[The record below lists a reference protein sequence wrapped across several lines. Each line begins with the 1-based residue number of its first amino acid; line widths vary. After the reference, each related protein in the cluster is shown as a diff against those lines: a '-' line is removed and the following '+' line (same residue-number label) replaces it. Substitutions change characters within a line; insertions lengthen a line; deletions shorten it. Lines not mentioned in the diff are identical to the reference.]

1 MLARFDRDV
10 LSYNPQYCIIQGGTN
25 DLYWAMAESM
35 GDQEALN
42 MKLDVM
48 KANIMEMVKR
58 CWDNNIIPIVGNLIP
73 RTGATGIYKTALY
86 DFNAWIISWCTG
98 QAAEGRNIFYVD
110 LFNAGKEAVP
120 PTPIEDPTNP
130 GAMNP
135 IYDGDALFDEFGN
148 IIKQG
153 RGIHLNKEGY
163 RIWAEAIPLSIFKT
177 YDSGLR
183 MYKDLHC
190 TDEDNYD
197 DSDKQNPFYTISID
211 NVRRSKTKTVVRY
224 VKNIG
229 KTQVLFAMYA
239 SDEYN
244 MSIEFVGSDGE
255 KGAYANG
262 LLAPNMIAKVTMEIN
277 LDNKDSKASFNL
289 HLAAREYNQN

>member
-1 MLARFDRDV
+1 
-10 LSYNPQYCIIQGGTN
+10 
-25 DLYWAMAESM
+25 MAESM
-35 GDQEALN
+35 GDQEALD
-42 MKLDVM
+42 MKLQVM
-48 KANIMEMVKR
+48 KDNIMEMVKR

-86 DFNAWIISWCTG
+86 DFNRWIISWCTQKAG
-98 QAAEGRNIFYVD
+98 EGYNIFYVD

-183 MYKDLHC
+183 MYKDIHC
-190 TDEDNYD
+190 TDEDAYD
-197 DSDKQNPFYTISID
+197 DSDKQNPFYTINVD
-211 NVRRSKTKTVVRY
+211 NVRRSKTKTIVRY

-244 MSIEFVGSDGE
+244 MTIEFIGSNGE

-262 LLAPNMIAKVTMEIN
+262 LLAPNMVAKVTMEIN
-277 LDNKDSKASFNL
+277 LDNKDSKATFNL
-289 HLAAREYNQN
+289 HLAAREYNQS

>member
-1 MLARFDRDV
+1 
-10 LSYNPQYCIIQGGTN
+10 
-25 DLYWAMAESM
+25 MAESM

-86 DFNAWIISWCTG
+86 DFNRWIISWCTE
-98 QAAEGRNIFYVD
+98 QASLGRNIFYVD
-110 LFNAGKEAVP
+110 LFNAGKDAVP

-183 MYKDLHC
+183 MYKDLQC
-190 TDEDNYD
+190 TDEDIYD
-197 DSDKQNPFYTISID
+197 DSDKQNPFYTMKVD
-211 NVRRSKTKTVVRY
+211 NVRRSKTKTMVRY

-229 KTQVLFAMYA
+229 KTQVLFAIYA
-239 SDEYN
+239 SNEYN
-244 MSIEFVGSDGE
+244 VKVEFVGSNGE

-262 LLAPNMIAKVTMEIN
+262 LLAPGMIARIIMDID
-277 LDNKDSKASFNL
+277 LDNKDSKASFDL
-289 HLAAREYNQN
+289 HLASREYNQN

>member
-10 LSYNPQYCIIQGGTN
+10 LSYSPQYCIIQGGTN

-58 CWDNNIIPIVGNLIP
+58 CWDNNIVPIVGNLIP

-86 DFNAWIISWCTG
+86 DFNRWIISWCTE
-98 QAAEGRNIFYVD
+98 QASLGRNIFYVD

-135 IYDGDALFDEFGN
+135 IYDYHGHFNG
-148 IIKQG
+148 K
-153 RGIHLNKEGY
+153 
-163 RIWAEAIPLSIFKT
+163 PLSNNPLNCLNI
-177 YDSGLR
+177 LR
-183 MYKDLHC
+183 
-190 TDEDNYD
+190 
-197 DSDKQNPFYTISID
+197 
-211 NVRRSKTKTVVRY
+211 
-224 VKNIG
+224 
-229 KTQVLFAMYA
+229 A
-239 SDEYN
+239 S
-244 MSIEFVGSDGE
+244 
-255 KGAYANG
+255 
-262 LLAPNMIAKVTMEIN
+262 
-277 LDNKDSKASFNL
+277 
-289 HLAAREYNQN
+289 